1 MDINTTAAMSMAEG
15 HPRYAMDVSMVFGG
29 KTERD
34 RVLRT
39 TFDQLGVW
47 KTKYADV
54 GISKYEPEKYVT
66 FKEAA
71 TIINPA
77 TKKEEIWVF
86 GIDSTKADDIVT
98 AVEIATDKYKTPPGD
113 FLRNIYIKNLN
124 AEREHEIRHQGG
136 LQALVNANKKLYT
149 GVSDAIRE
157 AARKLRITGE
167 LNLWVVSSNV
177 NEKIPKTDLHNALRE
192 GGAEAVGVAKKPF
205 DMRSGA
211 NEGKGAAALIKG
223 TNLHLAKFRV

>member
-29 KTERD
+29 KTDRD

-47 KTKYADV
+47 KSKYTDV
-54 GISKYEPEKYVT
+54 SISKYEPKKYVT

-71 TIINPA
+71 TINNPA
-77 TKKEEIWVF
+77 TKKEEVWVF
-86 GIDSTKADDIVT
+86 GIDSTNADDIVT
-98 AVEIATDKYKTPPGD
+98 AVQIAADKYETSPGD
-113 FLRNIYIKNLN
+113 FLRNIYVKNLN
-124 AEREHEIRHQGG
+124 AEREHQILHQGG

-149 GVSDAIRE
+149 GVSDAIRK
-157 AARKLRITGE
+157 AARKLCISGE

-205 DMRSGA
+205 EMRSGS
-211 NEGKGAAALIKG
+211 NDGKGAALIKS